1 MAGKMASAPILSWE
15 QQWKREEKAEMAAKE
30 KARDVNFTTQNN
42 PLATLTTPEQ
52 AYSQNRIRQNMR
64 ALRDDAERRA
74 DPRNGI
80 IYANI
85 MDMRYGG

>member
-1 MAGKMASAPILSWE
+1 MAGKMPAPPNLTWE

-30 KARDVNFTTQNN
+30 KARDVNFTTRGN

-52 AYSQNRIRQNMR
+52 AFSQNRIRQNMR

-80 IYANI
+80 IYAGI